1 MAFIFHYGGLM
12 MKKFSKLLFRSP
24 RSDCQPG
31 YFWVLDSELRL
42 PELFAQLREMFA
54 HGAESVCL
62 HPLPKE
68 FRRSAVSSMSP
79 PYLSEEYH
87 AVIAAVVEEC
97 ARLGMNYYLYDEGGW
112 PSGSACGQVWQSDPE
127 RFTPQYVIADDN
139 GGVKIIRKK
148 EYPEQGAPYPNLLE
162 PGVTEKFLE
171 LTHASCARWFGM
183 HFGKTVRIAF
193 TDEPRVPPPKPGA
206 LGWCS
211 DFAEEFSRRKGY
223 DLVPWLPK
231 LLAGASVVVDR
242 LAAVR
247 LDYYDVLS
255 QLFCERYLL
264 PLRNWCR
271 AHGLR
276 SGGHFGG
283 EDQWFDF
290 DRIGLGHIL
299 RSLRCLDVPGVDL
312 IWRQL
317 HPGLRLHP
325 FPKLASSVARQ
336 SGGDKVLGE
345 LFAIYG
351 AGLSLGEMKYLLDFM
366 LFCGVNTFV
375 FSSIAQSAQ
384 KEEISGG
391 RPRRFGP
398 VDPLWKYFKAWH
410 QYVGRMS
417 YLFTRGRAYVRTAL
431 YFDMRSMWLGGHLA
445 EYSIIR
451 GLEAAWRLQ
460 ARQVDFDY
468 VDDDALL
475 AASARGE
482 VLRVGKMRYSSLVIP
497 GGSLLAPGVLERLKQ
512 FAKGGVR
519 ILAPDEISGLPPLLA
534 IEPATDQLKVCRRD
548 FAGKEN
554 GYFLFNSANVEIKVR
569 LRFPECAPVAVA
581 DAESG
586 KLLATSA
593 VDGELEWSFKPWES
607 RFFISGRAGDTPFP
621 QQPGK
626 TLKRLTKW
634 RLRPLTVHRFEN
646 SGFVCEPLER
656 GAVEVEL
663 GDWRGVLGDE
673 FSGDALYT
681 TDFRCDTSEAY
692 SFLDLG
698 LVKYA
703 CSVRLNGEKLGER
716 AWSPFVFNLS
726 GILRKGKNR
735 LEITVSNTLANALS
749 PEKLL
754 RRWLEKYPE
763 SPYENRQ
770 RTFEQESLSSG
781 LFGPV
786 CLKTG
791 ENEA

>member
-1 MAFIFHYGGLM
+1 M

-42 PELFAQLREMFA
+42 SELFAQLHEMFA

-79 PYLSEEYH
+79 PYLSEKYQEI
-87 AVIAAVVEEC
+87 IAAVVEEC
-97 ARLGMNYYLYDEGGW
+97 ARLGMNYYFYDEGGW
-112 PSGSACGQVWQSDPE
+112 PSGGACGQVWQSDPD
-127 RFTPQYVIADDN
+127 RFAPQYVVADDN
-139 GGVKIIRKK
+139 GGVKIIREKAH
-148 EYPEQGAPYPNLLE
+148 PEQQAPYPNLLE

-171 LTHASCARWFGM
+171 LTHAPCARWFGK

-231 LLAGASVVVDR
+231 LLAGASVVVNR
-242 LAAVR
+242 LAEVR
-247 LDYYDVLS
+247 LDYHDVLS

-271 AHGLR
+271 AHGLS

-290 DRIGLGHIL
+290 DHIGFGHIL
-299 RSLRCLDVPGVDL
+299 RSLRCLDVPGVDM

-317 HPGLRLHP
+317 YPGLRLHP

-336 SGGDKVLGE
+336 IGSDKVLGE

-351 AGLSLGEMKYLLDFM
+351 TGLNLSEMKYLLDFM

-375 FSSIAQSAQ
+375 FSSFAQSSPDG
-384 KEEISGG
+384 KISGG
-391 RPRRFGP
+391 RPRRFGS

-417 YLFTRGRAYVRTAL
+417 YLFTRGRAHVGTAL
-431 YFDMRSMWLGGHLA
+431 YFDMRSMWLGGRIA

-451 GLEAAWRLQ
+451 GLEVAGRLQ

-475 AASARGE
+475 AASVERGT
-482 VLRVGKMRYSSLVIP
+482 LRVGKMRYSSLLIP
-497 GGSLLAPGVLERLKQ
+497 EGSLLLPGVAERLKQ
-512 FAKGGVR
+512 FAESGVR
-519 ILAPDEISGLPPLLA
+519 ILTPDEISGLPPLLA

-548 FAGKEN
+548 FAGKEK
-554 GYFLFNSANVEIKVR
+554 GYFLFNSASVEVKAR
-569 LRFPECAPVAVA
+569 LRFPEGAPVAVA
-581 DAESG
+581 DAENG

-593 VDGELEWSFKPWES
+593 LNGELEWNFKPWES
-607 RFFISGRAGDTPFP
+607 RFFISGRVGDTPFP
-621 QQPGK
+621 RQPGK
-626 TLKRLTKW
+626 TRKRLTKW
-634 RLRPLTVHRFEN
+634 QLRPLIVHRIEE
-646 SGFVCEPLER
+646 SSLVRESLACE
-656 GAVEVEL
+656 AVEVEL

-681 TDFRCDTSEAY
+681 TDFRCDTPERYA
-692 SFLDLG
+692 FLDLG

-703 CSVRLNGEKLGER
+703 CAVKLNGEKLGER
-716 AWSPFVFNLS
+716 AWSPFVFDLS
-726 GILRKGKNR
+726 GILRKGMNH
-735 LEITVSNTLANALS
+735 LEVTVSNTLANALS
-749 PEKLL
+749 PEKVLK
-754 RRWLEKYPE
+754 RWLEKYPE
-763 SPYENRQ
+763 SPYENMQ
-770 RTFEQESLSSG
+770 RTFERESLSSG

-786 CLKTG
+786 CLKAG
-791 ENEA
+791 E